1 MRFEGSENVQ
11 LLIRLSEEE
20 LAVIVEGVESVG
32 NLQMISE
39 MDSLVFQYYR
49 ELQSE

>member
-1 MRFEGSENVQ
+1 MRFEGSEKVQ

-20 LAVIVEGVESVG
+20 LALIIEGVEAVG
-32 NLQMISE
+32 NLQMISD

-49 ELQSE
+49 ELQNE

>member
-1 MRFEGSENVQ
+1 MRLEGRENVQ

-20 LAVIVEGVESVG
+20 LAIIIEGIEVVG
-32 NLQMISE
+32 DMQMLSD

-49 ELQSE
+49 ELQNE

>member
-1 MRFEGSENVQ
+1 MRFERSENVQ

-20 LAVIVEGVESVG
+20 LAMIVEGVESIG
-32 NLQMISE
+32 NLQMISD

-49 ELQSE
+49 ELQNE